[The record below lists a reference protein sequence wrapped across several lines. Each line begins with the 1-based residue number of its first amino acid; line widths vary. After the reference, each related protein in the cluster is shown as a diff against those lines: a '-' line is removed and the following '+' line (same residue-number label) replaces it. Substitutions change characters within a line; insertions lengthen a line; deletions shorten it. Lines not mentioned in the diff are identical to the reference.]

1 MRKLEII
8 VCTCERERKK
18 KLMGKHRNSSQKEMI
33 KMASGKARWSQGFAG
48 GPAEVK
54 VMRTVASGY
63 YRVL

>member
-1 MRKLEII
+1 
-8 VCTCERERKK
+8 
-18 KLMGKHRNSSQKEMI
+18 MGKHRNSSQKEMI